1 MTGRGQDA
9 DMLSRDPGS
18 KKENA
23 PLGERL
29 ALPKTVGM
37 SHAMNA
43 SKFPLG

>member
-1 MTGRGQDA
+1 MTGRTQDA